1 MILCTLLLG
10 ICRINRNVIYPFISI
25 AQLMWSSYLYTVSG
39 VRAVTKISP
48 YVEIAAGSA
57 VLFKN

>member
-1 MILCTLLLG
+1 M
-10 ICRINRNVIYPFISI
+10 IYPFISI
-25 AQLMWSSYLYTVSG
+25 ALLMWSSYLYTVSG
-39 VRAVTKISP
+39 VRAVTKIAS